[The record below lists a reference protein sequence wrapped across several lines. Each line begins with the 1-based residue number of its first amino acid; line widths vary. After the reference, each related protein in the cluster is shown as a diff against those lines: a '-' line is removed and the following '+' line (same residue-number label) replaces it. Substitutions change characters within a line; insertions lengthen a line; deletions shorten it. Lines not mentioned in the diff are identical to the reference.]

1 MFASKALT
9 QLFMGNENRE
19 GGGEELAIRTKS
31 DLDRSECSCIGF
43 HSCDTSVDY
52 VNETHTFYVGFSA
65 GSLVK
70 NPPAMQETWVLSLC

>member
-9 QLFMGNENRE
+9 QLFWGNENRK
-19 GGGEELAIRTKS
+19 GGGEEFAIRTKS
-31 DLDRSECSCIGF
+31 DLHRSECSCIGF

-52 VNETHTFYVGFSA
+52 VNETHTFYVDFSG